1 MITIHDNQS
10 APPQVAKWP
19 PTFFNENQAPL
30 KGSLCVYPYQKKS
43 SISFLVLGSQND
55 DNTSKLMLDIRFLT
69 FLVSDKAGDLFG

>member
-10 APPQVAKWP
+10 APPQVANCP
-19 PTFFNENQAPL
+19 PAFFNENQAPL
-30 KGSLCVYPYQKKS
+30 KVLYVSILTKKS

-69 FLVSDKAGDLFG
+69 FLVSDKAEDLFG

>member
-10 APPQVAKWP
+10 APPQVAQWP

-30 KGSLCVYPYQKKS
+30 KVLYVSILTKKS